1 MGLSEQVDQLRERI
15 HALKSL
21 KERANRAEDFEGR
34 AQTLSEISLGLET
47 LRASSQ
53 VLTEAGIE
61 VSQIDQ
67 GILATLKLKAQQL
80 RDSYAIDRASI
91 LSPFPDHGFQQVFVV
106 PCNTLRKSA
115 DQTLK
120 ASWSNWLRA
129 RMLVIDQEVLNVL
142 AGVDALSTNVVN
154 IQKLLVSINEHAAT
168 LPSSTD
174 KVREAEASCTEV
186 NQAWQE
192 LTGDGVAPEVLQFLR
207 AAGSDTGASYDL
219 FQPSILDW
227 IDTHNLRHV
236 LRIRLG

>member
-1 MGLSEQVDQLRERI
+1 MGLLERVEQLMGRI

-21 KERANRAEDFEGR
+21 KERAERAEDFESR
-34 AQTLSEISLGLET
+34 AQTLSEISQGFET
-47 LRASSQ
+47 LRASAQ
-53 VLTEAGIE
+53 VLIEAGIE
-61 VSQIDQ
+61 LSQIDQ
-67 GILATLKLKAQQL
+67 GECSTLKAKAEQL
-80 RDSYAIDRASI
+80 RDSYEIDRASI
-91 LSPFPDHGFQQVFVV
+91 LFPFPDQDFRQVFVG
-106 PCNTLRKSA
+106 PCNTFKKNAEQR
-115 DQTLK
+115 LK
-120 ASWSNWLRA
+120 ALWSNWLVA

-142 AGVDALSTNVVN
+142 GGVDALSTNVVN
-154 IQKLLVSINEHAAT
+154 IQKLLISINERAAS

-186 NQAWQE
+186 NQVWQE
-192 LTGDGVAPEVLQFLR
+192 LAGDGIAPEVLQFLR